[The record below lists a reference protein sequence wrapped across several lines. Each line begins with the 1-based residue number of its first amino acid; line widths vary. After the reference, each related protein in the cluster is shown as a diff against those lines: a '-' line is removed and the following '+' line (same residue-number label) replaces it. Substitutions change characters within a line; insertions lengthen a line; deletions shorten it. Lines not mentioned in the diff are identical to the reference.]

1 MNLLDFIR
9 NYNTKKVFRDG
20 GHVVE
25 VFPYKF
31 MFYLSVDR
39 LLPSIKDHFLGIEDE
54 FISFT
59 TNTTPSYSHND
70 IVLGL
75 NKKIGSILINRQIK
89 VLDLEEIKEQDDSYL
104 VLKYGKF
111 LLEEVDG
118 V

>member
-9 NYNTKKVFRDG
+9 NYNTKKVSGDEEL
-20 GHVVE
+20 VVE
-25 VFPYKF
+25 VLPDKF
-31 MFYLSVDR
+31 MFYLSTDH
-39 LLPSIKDHFLGIEDE
+39 LIPLIKDHFLGIEDE

-59 TNTTPSYSHND
+59 TKRPSRSY

-75 NKKIGSILINRQIK
+75 NKKIGSILINKQITI
-89 VLDLEEIKEQDDSYL
+89 LNLEEIREQEDSYL
-104 VLKYGKF
+104 VLKYGKV